1 VGAAIDEVLRAA
13 AGDRRVIGLAGGLPA
28 EAQFPKRA
36 LAMAF
41 LRVLR
46 RTGTPALQYGWA
58 EGSAGLRGFV
68 ADRLAQR
75 GAAVAADDVII
86 TSGAQQAIAI
96 ALELT
101 ARGGDQVGVG
111 AETYPAALELMRAR
125 RLIPVARW
133 SGPRVRYVMPAVHNP
148 RGDAMGA
155 GVRAELLATRG
166 LIIEDDAY
174 AELRFDGPP
183 ARPLLA
189 DAPDRVLHVGTLS
202 KTLSP
207 GLRIGWLVAP
217 RRLRARA
224 LRLKQGTDLQASSLG
239 QAIAELYLLGDQGEP
254 GVDWEARLRRLRRFY
269 RRRATL
275 LARALA
281 AHLPSWRFTAP
292 AGGFAIWAEAPEPER
307 PIDELGF
314 LRAAV
319 AAGVAFDPGSI
330 FRADRAAR
338 PLAARLCFS
347 AAPAGAF
354 EEAARR
360 LALAWLRCGKHR
372 HATEKIVLPKTFSG
386 REG

>member
-1 VGAAIDEVLRAA
+1 VGTAFDELLRAA
-13 AGDRRVIGLAGGLPA
+13 ANDRRVIGLAGGLPA

-46 RTGTPALQYGWA
+46 RAGTPALQYGWA
-58 EGSAGLRGFV
+58 EGSAGLRAFV
-68 ADRLAQR
+68 ADRLALR
-75 GAAVAADDVII
+75 GATIGPDDVII

-101 ARGGDQVGVG
+101 ARARDEVGVG

-125 RLIPVARW
+125 RLAPVARW

-148 RGDAMGA
+148 RGGA
-155 GVRAELLATRG
+155 LAAEDRAELLATRG

-183 ARPLLA
+183 PPPLLA
-189 DAPDRVLHVGTLS
+189 EAPDRVLHVGTLS

-224 LRLKQGTDLQASSLG
+224 LRLKEGTDLQASSLG

-269 RRRATL
+269 RRRASL
-275 LARALA
+275 LARSLA
-281 AHLPSWRFTAP
+281 AHLPDWRFAAP
-292 AGGFAIWAEAPEPER
+292 AGGFAIWAEAPDPDR
-307 PIDELGF
+307 PVDELAF

-319 AAGVAFDPGSI
+319 AAGAAFDPGST
-330 FRADRAAR
+330 FRPDRSRR
-338 PLAARLCFS
+338 PLAVRLCFS
-347 AAPAGAF
+347 AVPTTAF
-354 EEAARR
+354 DEGARR
-360 LALAWLRCGKHR
+360 LAVAWRR
-372 HATEKIVLPKTFSG
+372 W
-386 REG
+386 R